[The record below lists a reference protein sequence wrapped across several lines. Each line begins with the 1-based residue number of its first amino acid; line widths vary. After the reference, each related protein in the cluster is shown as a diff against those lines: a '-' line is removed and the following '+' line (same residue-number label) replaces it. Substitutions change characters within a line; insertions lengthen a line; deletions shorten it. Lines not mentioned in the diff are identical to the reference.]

1 MAFPNLPYFK
11 DGDVYHAETQ
21 SVLRSIC
28 RKYKPEYLGRT
39 LKEQCDLDAYAGAIF
54 GGFWGWFMPH
64 MFAEDYKEKK
74 EEGTRIVKEQLT
86 AWTAIIG
93 ENRFFMGSELT
104 YLDFY
109 IHWRLK
115 IYKLYDEN
123 ILDEFPKLVEYLAT
137 MQTQDG
143 VEAAAKTQEGLMPF
157 APRCAWMKDHT
168 PE

>member
-1 MAFPNLPYFK
+1 
-11 DGDVYHAETQ
+11 
-21 SVLRSIC
+21 
-28 RKYKPEYLGRT
+28 
-39 LKEQCDLDAYAGAIF
+39 
-54 GGFWGWFMPH
+54 
-64 MFAEDYKEKK
+64 
-74 EEGTRIVKEQLT
+74 
-86 AWTAIIG
+86 
-93 ENRFFMGSELT
+93 MGSELT